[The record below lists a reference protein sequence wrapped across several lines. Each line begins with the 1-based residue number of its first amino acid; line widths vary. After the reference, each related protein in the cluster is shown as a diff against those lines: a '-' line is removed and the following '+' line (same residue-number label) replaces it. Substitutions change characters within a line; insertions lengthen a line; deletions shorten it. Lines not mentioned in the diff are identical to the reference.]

1 MAPPA
6 VRRRHTPNRT
16 RRVLTPE
23 PKGMNHLHTLQ
34 QALMED
40 TSKYALCRE
49 DSAQLGRMIRVAQG
63 YIEKGSA
70 PRTLK
75 RDRPKFVKWAKI
87 CRRKG
92 TTPWRDDAKA
102 NSGEDPA
109 GHKREIILA
118 ISYIVECKQ
127 NDKTRPNGSNRTR
140 VKPQSAANN
149 YRVVRWEFKRNLMM
163 MY

>member
-1 MAPPA
+1 
-6 VRRRHTPNRT
+6 
-16 RRVLTPE
+16 
-23 PKGMNHLHTLQ
+23 
-34 QALMED
+34 MED
-40 TSKYALCRE
+40 TSKYALCRGN
-49 DSAQLGRMIRVAQG
+49 SAQLGRMIHVAQG

-75 RDRPKFVKWAKI
+75 RDRPKFVKWAKF

-118 ISYIVECKQ
+118 ISYIVACMQ
-127 NDKTRPNGSNRTR
+127 NDKARPNGSSRTR
-140 VKPQSAANN
+140 VKP
-149 YRVVRWEFKRNLMM
+149 
-163 MY
+163 

>member
-1 MAPPA
+1 
-6 VRRRHTPNRT
+6 
-16 RRVLTPE
+16 
-23 PKGMNHLHTLQ
+23 
-34 QALMED
+34 MED
-40 TSKYALCRE
+40 TSKYALCRG
-49 DSAQLGRMIRVAQG
+49 DSAQLGRMIQVAQG

-75 RDRPKFVKWAKI
+75 HDRPKFVNWAKI

-118 ISYIVECKQ
+118 ISYIVECMQ
-127 NDKTRPNGSNRTR
+127 NDKARPNGSNRTR

-149 YRVVRWEFKRNLMM
+149 YRAVRREFKRNLIPLLSMAPATQALKGM
-163 MY
+163 LTEFLK